1 MDSIRHIREQF
12 VRKLYD
18 QKFVGDTVEIL
29 GASFIASDKTIFGKP
44 NEDYIRR
51 EIQWYLSKSLFVDD
65 IPVKTPLIWRQ
76 IASDSGEINSNYGY
90 LFLAKENGSQLDAV
104 VDHLIQDSGS
114 RRATAVYTNPFIHK
128 QWNRDGMSDF
138 ICTNAVQYLIRDGKL
153 EVVVQMRSNDA
164 IFGYRN
170 DYAWQKYAQDLVVD
184 KLASNGLV
192 YEPGNIIWNAASL
205 HIYKRH
211 FELISNYAA
220 SGDYLTEVS

>member
-1 MDSIRHIREQF
+1 MDSIRDIREQF

-18 QKFVGDTVEIL
+18 QKFVGETVEIL
-29 GASFIASDKTIFGKP
+29 GASFIANDKTIFGKP
-44 NEDYIRR
+44 NDDYIRR

-104 VDHLIQDSGS
+104 VDHLIQDPGS

-170 DYAWQKYAQDLVVD
+170 DYAWQKYAQDLVLD

-211 FELISNYAA
+211 FELISNYADF
-220 SGDYLTEVS
+220 GDYLTEVS

>member
-1 MDSIRHIREQF
+1 MDSIRDIREQF
-12 VRKLYD
+12 VRKLYN
-18 QKFVGDTVEIL
+18 QKFVGETVEIL
-29 GASFIASDKTIFGKP
+29 GASFIANDKTIFGKP

-76 IASDSGEINSNYGY
+76 IASNSGEINSNYGY

-104 VDHLIQDSGS
+104 VDHLIQDPGS

-170 DYAWQKYAQDLVVD
+170 DYAWQKYAQDLVLD

-211 FELISNYAA
+211 FELISNYADF
-220 SGDYLTEVS
+220 GDYLTEVS

>member
-1 MDSIRHIREQF
+1 MDLIRDIREQF

-18 QKFVGDTVEIL
+18 QKFVGETVEIL
-29 GASFIASDKTIFGKP
+29 GASFIANDKTIFGKP

-76 IASDSGEINSNYGY
+76 IASNSGEINSNYGY

-104 VDHLIQDSGS
+104 VDHLIQDPGS

-170 DYAWQKYAQDLVVD
+170 DYAWQKYAQDLVLD
-184 KLASNGLV
+184 KLASHGLV

-211 FELISNYAA
+211 FELISNYADF
-220 SGDYLTEVS
+220 GDYLTEV